1 VTLREREKANEV
13 LKRQIMVLKHSP
25 AATASQAKSRRPLS
39 AQKSAH
45 QNKADK
51 GEQQGELSLAVLS
64 SASEDEQRIVLALQG
79 ELERARSRLSMAQA
93 DLAAA
98 SNAGD

>member
-1 VTLREREKANEV
+1 MREREKANEV

-45 QNKADK
+45 QNKAEK
-51 GEQQGELSLAVLS
+51 GEQQELSLAVLS